1 MFNSPF
7 LGFPFNSQYYRYNN
21 KMAYNNSFISKSN
34 ISRSSEAVTNN
45 TSDINNCK
53 NSENKN
59 NSITTSNEV
68 RNTIDDAIFEI
79 FGIKLYLD
87 DLIIVALLFFLYNQ
101 EIKDDML
108 YIILFLLLFS

>member
-1 MFNSPF
+1 MFNPPF
-7 LGFPFNSQYYRYNN
+7 WGFPYNSQYYRYNN
-21 KMAYNNSFISKSN
+21 KMPYNNGSFKNPN
-34 ISRSSEAVTNN
+34 IIKNSDVTNN
-45 TSDINNCK
+45 SEINN
-53 NSENKN
+53 NSNNKN

-87 DLIIVALLFFLYNQ
+87 DLIIVALIFFLYNQ
-101 EIKDDML
+101 EIKDDIL